1 MTRASIVGGLVA
13 AAMAWSVPVAQAAAT
28 PVDALRTLAVQDGG
42 RVKPLDTFA
51 RESARRITGGR
62 AFGAESVR
70 GLEPVEWIV
79 AMMADPERW
88 KDAPIV
94 RVSHAGLRST
104 VGLSPTRDRYSFR
117 ELATHEPFLKAA
129 DAARAK
135 EEGDSEARLD
145 PVEREVADL
154 YGNLALMSEIFTGE
168 ALHVVPEAGEAGAAW
183 SSWAHA
189 MHGEGTETRR
199 VGLLARALL
208 TAYAAGDRREAGT
221 AAAALHARL
230 GALTAGSA
238 SEADLEREVLYN
250 RVKPFRFAW
259 ILYLLGFLGLAASFP
274 LGSQAMTRAGFAL
287 VTAAFLLQG
296 YGMVLRM
303 LISGR
308 PPVTNMY
315 ESVIFVS
322 WGAVLFALAFEAAY
336 RVRYFAACAS
346 GLSVLLLILADSLPI
361 LDGSI
366 EPLVPVLRDNMWL
379 TVHVLTITLGYA
391 AFFLGVALGHL
402 NLALYFFAPGRR
414 ELLRTMSL
422 FLYRSLQAGTLFL
435 AAGTLLGGVWASY
448 SWGRFWGWDPK
459 ETWALIALLTYLAI
473 LHGRFLGWIRDFGL
487 AVGALLGG
495 LTVLMAWY
503 GVNFILGT
511 GLHSYGFGSGGYAY
525 VGGFV
530 AFEVAVIAAAFFRV
544 RAARTPAP
552 TPAASA
558 LAPAVRQEATS

>member
-1 MTRASIVGGLVA
+1 MRSRTLVSLA
-13 AAMAWSVPVAQAAAT
+13 AALVGLAISGGPAAAG
-28 PVDALRTLAVQDGG
+28 PVDALRSLPVQDGG

-51 RESARRITGGR
+51 RESSRRITGAR

-70 GLEPVEWIV
+70 GLDPLEWIV
-79 AMMADPERW
+79 AMMAEPERW
-88 KDAPIV
+88 KDAPIM
-94 RVSHAGLRST
+94 RVTHADLRQA
-104 VGLSPTRDRYSFR
+104 VGLPAAKDRYTFR

-129 DAARAK
+129 EAVRAK
-135 EEGDSEARLD
+135 QEADADARLD
-145 PVEREVADL
+145 AVESEIANL

-168 ALHVVPEAGEAGAAW
+168 ALHVVPDAAEADGTWG
-183 SSWAHA
+183 SWAHLLHA
-189 MHGEGTETRR
+189 EDPATRR
-199 VGLLARALL
+199 AGLLASALL
-208 TAYAAGDRREAGT
+208 SAYAAGDT
-221 AAAALHARL
+221 AAVATAAVTLRSRL
-230 GALTAGSA
+230 GPLAPTVPTLAT
-238 SEADLEREVLYN
+238 LEREVRYN
-250 RVKPFRFAW
+250 RMKPFRLSW
-259 ILYLLGFLGLAASFP
+259 TLYLLGFLALLASFP
-274 LGSQAMTRAGFAL
+274 LASRVASGAGFAL
-287 VTAAFLLQG
+287 VTAAFLVQG
-296 YGMVLRM
+296 YGMLLRI

-315 ESVIFVS
+315 ESVVFVS
-322 WGAVLFALAFEAAY
+322 WGAMLFALLFEAAY
-336 RVRYFAACAS
+336 RVRYFAACAA
-346 GLSVLLLILADSLPI
+346 GLGVVLLILADNVPI

-402 NLALYFFAPGRR
+402 NLGLYFFAPRR
-414 ELLRTMSL
+414 QALLRTMSQ

-473 LHGRFLGWIRDFGL
+473 LHGRFIGWIRDFGL

-511 GLHSYGFGSGGYAY
+511 GLHSYGFGTGGYAY

-530 AFEVAVIAAAFFRV
+530 AFEVAVITGAFLRLRSARAADSRASSAAAL
-544 RAARTPAP
+544 PAG
-552 TPAASA
+552 
-558 LAPAVRQEATS
+558 V

>member
-1 MTRASIVGGLVA
+1 
-13 AAMAWSVPVAQAAAT
+13 
-28 PVDALRTLAVQDGG
+28 
-42 RVKPLDTFA
+42 
-51 RESARRITGGR
+51 
-62 AFGAESVR
+62 
-70 GLEPVEWIV
+70 
-79 AMMADPERW
+79 
-88 KDAPIV
+88 
-94 RVSHAGLRST
+94 
-104 VGLSPTRDRYSFR
+104 
-117 ELATHEPFLKAA
+117 
-129 DAARAK
+129 
-135 EEGDSEARLD
+135 
-145 PVEREVADL
+145 
-154 YGNLALMSEIFTGE
+154 
-168 ALHVVPEAGEAGAAW
+168 
-183 SSWAHA
+183 
-189 MHGEGTETRR
+189 
-199 VGLLARALL
+199 
-208 TAYAAGDRREAGT
+208 
-221 AAAALHARL
+221 
-230 GALTAGSA
+230 
-238 SEADLEREVLYN
+238 
-250 RVKPFRFAW
+250 
-259 ILYLLGFLGLAASFP
+259 
-274 LGSQAMTRAGFAL
+274 
-287 VTAAFLLQG
+287 
-296 YGMVLRM
+296 M

-544 RAARTPAP
+544 RAARAPAP

>member
-1 MTRASIVGGLVA
+1 MTRLKVTRLWWGAAVIGAGLLAPEAS
-13 AAMAWSVPVAQAAAT
+13 AAT
-28 PVDALRTLAVQDGG
+28 AVEALRTVAVQDGG

-70 GLEPVEWIV
+70 GLEPVEWVV
-79 AMMADPERW
+79 AMMADPEGW
-88 KDAPIV
+88 KDAQVV
-94 RVSHAGLRST
+94 RVSHAGLRAAVS
-104 VGLSPTRDRYSFR
+104 LSPTRDKYSFR

-129 DAARAK
+129 EAARAK
-135 EEGDSEARLD
+135 EEGGDGEARLD
-145 PVEREVADL
+145 PVEQEVSAL

-168 ALHVVPEAGEAGAAW
+168 ALHVLPDPRDASAAW
-183 SSWAHA
+183 GSWAHA
-189 MHGEGTETRR
+189 THGDGAETRR
-199 VGLLARALL
+199 VGLLMTAL
-208 TAYAAGDRREAGT
+208 TSAYAAGDAQGVAT
-221 AAAALHARL
+221 AAAAIRSRL
-230 GALTAGSA
+230 GSMTAGSPA
-238 SEADLEREVLYN
+238 EVDLAREVRYN
-250 RVKPFRFAW
+250 RVKPFRLAW
-259 ILYLLGFLGLAASFP
+259 MLYLVGFLALAASFP
-274 LGSQAMTRAGFAL
+274 LGSLPATRAGIAL
-287 VTAAFLLQG
+287 VTGAFLVQG

-346 GLSVLLLILADSLPI
+346 GLSVLLLILADSVPI

-402 NLALYFFAPGRR
+402 NLALYFFAPRRR

-422 FLYRSLQAGTLFL
+422 FLYRALQAGTLFL

-459 ETWALIALLTYLAI
+459 ETWALIALLSYLAI

-511 GLHSYGFGSGGYAY
+511 GLHSYGFGTGGYAY

-530 AFEVAVIAAAFFRV
+530 AFEVAVISAAFIRV
-544 RAARTPAP
+544 RAARTPSPGPA
-552 TPAASA
+552 TAAMAPAA
-558 LAPAVRQEATS
+558 R

>member
-1 MTRASIVGGLVA
+1 MTRGSIVRGLGA
-13 AAMAWSVPVAQAAAT
+13 AAAAWMLLAANVAAAT

-70 GLEPVEWIV
+70 GLDPVEWVV
-79 AMMADPERW
+79 AMMADPEGW

-94 RVSHAGLRST
+94 RVSHAGLRSA
-104 VGLSPTRDRYSFR
+104 VGLSTTRDRYSFR

-129 DAARAK
+129 DAVRAK

-168 ALHVVPEAGEAGAAW
+168 ALHVLPEAGEAGAAW

-189 MHGEGTETRR
+189 MHGEETETRR

-208 TAYAAGDRREAGT
+208 TAYAAGDLSEVRT
-221 AAAALHARL
+221 AASALHARL

-238 SEADLEREVLYN
+238 SEADLQREVHYN
-250 RVKPFRFAW
+250 GVKPFRFAW
-259 ILYLLGFLGLAASFP
+259 ILYLVGFLALAASFP
-274 LGSQAMTRAGFAL
+274 LGSRATTAAGFAL
-287 VTAAFLLQG
+287 VTAAFLLQS
-296 YGMVLRM
+296 YGMLLRTQ
-303 LISGR
+303 ISGR

-422 FLYRSLQAGTLFL
+422 FLYRALQAGTLFL

-530 AFEVAVIAAAFFRV
+530 AFEVAVITAAFLRV
-544 RAARTPAP
+544 RAARTSAPAP
-552 TPAASA
+552 ATSV
-558 LAPAVRQEATS
+558 LAPAVR

>member
-1 MTRASIVGGLVA
+1 MTRASVLRGLCAVTA
-13 AAMAWSVPVAQAAAT
+13 AWTLLAAEAGASTT
-28 PVDALRTLAVQDGG
+28 PVDALRTVAVQDGG

-70 GLEPVEWIV
+70 GLDPVEWVV

-94 RVSHAGLRST
+94 RVSHAGLRAA
-104 VGLSPTRDRYSFR
+104 VGLSTTRDRYSFR

-129 DAARAK
+129 EAARAK
-135 EEGDSEARLD
+135 EESGSETPLD

-154 YGNLALMSEIFTGE
+154 YGNLALMSELFTGE
-168 ALHVVPEAGEAGAAW
+168 ALHVVPAPGDPSAAW
-183 SSWAHA
+183 ATWAHA
-189 MHGEGTETRR
+189 AHGDDAETRR
-199 VGLLARALL
+199 VGLLGNALL
-208 TAYAAGDRREAGT
+208 TAYAAGDLRETGT
-221 AAAALHARL
+221 AAAALHTRLAAMTAR
-230 GALTAGSA
+230 SA
-238 SEADLEREVLYN
+238 AEGDLAREVLYN
-250 RVKPFRFAW
+250 RVKPFRLAW

-274 LGSQAMTRAGFAL
+274 LASRAANRAGFVL
-287 VTAAFLLQG
+287 VTAAFLVQG
-296 YGMVLRM
+296 YGMLLRM

-315 ESVIFVS
+315 ESVVFVS

-422 FLYRSLQAGTLFL
+422 FLYRALQAGTLFL

-525 VGGFV
+525 VGAFV
-530 AFEVAVIAAAFFRV
+530 AFEIAVITAAFLRV
-544 RAARTPAP
+544 RAARAVATAP
-552 TPAASA
+552 TP
-558 LAPAVRQEATS
+558 PPMAVAIP

>member
-1 MTRASIVGGLVA
+1 MTRTSVVSRFAWAGVVA
-13 AAMAWSVPVAQAAAT
+13 ATALLATEARAANPVE
-28 PVDALRTLAVQDGG
+28 ALRTVAVQDGG

-62 AFGAESVR
+62 AFGADSVR
-70 GLEPVEWIV
+70 GLEPVEWVV
-79 AMMADPERW
+79 AMMAEPERW

-94 RVSHAGLRST
+94 RVSHAGLRSA

-129 DAARAK
+129 DAVRAK

-168 ALHVVPEAGEAGAAW
+168 ALHVLPEPGDARAAW
-183 SSWAHA
+183 TSWAHA
-189 MHGEGTETRR
+189 AHGEGAETRR
-199 VGLLARALL
+199 VGLLTTALAA
-208 TAYAAGDRREAGT
+208 AYAAGDTGEVAT
-221 AAAALHARL
+221 AAAALRGRL
-230 GALTAGSA
+230 GAMTAGA
-238 SEADLEREVLYN
+238 ATEADLAREVRYN
-250 RVKPFRFAW
+250 RIKPFRLAW
-259 ILYLLGFLGLAASFP
+259 MLYLLGFLALAASFP
-274 LGSQAMTRAGFAL
+274 LVSRVATRAGLVL
-287 VTAAFLLQG
+287 VTAAFLMQG
-296 YGMVLRM
+296 YGMLLRT

-346 GLSVLLLILADSLPI
+346 GLSVLLLILADSVPI

-422 FLYRSLQAGTLFL
+422 FLYRALQAGTLFL

-459 ETWALIALLTYLAI
+459 ETWALIALLSYLAI

-503 GVNFILGT
+503 GVNFILST
-511 GLHSYGFGSGGYAY
+511 GLHSYGFGSGGYVY

-530 AFEVAVIAAAFFRV
+530 AFEVAVIAAAFLRV
-544 RAARTPAP
+544 RAARTSVPAHA
-552 TPAASA
+552 TSA
-558 LAPAVRQEATS
+558 LAPAVR

>member
-1 MTRASIVGGLVA
+1 MTRASVLRGLCAVTA
-13 AAMAWSVPVAQAAAT
+13 AWTLLAAEAGASTT
-28 PVDALRTLAVQDGG
+28 PVDALRTVAVQDGG

-70 GLEPVEWIV
+70 GLDPVEWVV

-94 RVSHAGLRST
+94 RVSHAGLRAA
-104 VGLSPTRDRYSFR
+104 VGLSTTRDRYSFR

-129 DAARAK
+129 EAARAK
-135 EEGDSEARLD
+135 EESGSETPLD

-154 YGNLALMSEIFTGE
+154 YGNLALMSELFTGE
-168 ALHVVPEAGEAGAAW
+168 ALHVVPAPGDPSAAW
-183 SSWAHA
+183 ATWAHA
-189 MHGEGTETRR
+189 AHGEDAETRR
-199 VGLLARALL
+199 VGLLGNALL
-208 TAYAAGDRREAGT
+208 TAYAAGDLRETGT
-221 AAAALHARL
+221 AAAALHTRLAAMTAR
-230 GALTAGSA
+230 SA
-238 SEADLEREVLYN
+238 AEGDLAREVLYN
-250 RVKPFRFAW
+250 RVKPFRLAW

-274 LGSQAMTRAGFAL
+274 LASRAANRAGFVL
-287 VTAAFLLQG
+287 VTAAFLVQG
-296 YGMVLRM
+296 YGMLLRM

-315 ESVIFVS
+315 ESVVFVS

-422 FLYRSLQAGTLFL
+422 FLYRALQAGTLFL

-525 VGGFV
+525 VGAFV
-530 AFEVAVIAAAFFRV
+530 AFEIAVITAAFLRV
-544 RAARTPAP
+544 RAARAVATAP
-552 TPAASA
+552 TP
-558 LAPAVRQEATS
+558 PPMAVAIR